1 MALVFVSSLH
11 STMTALEVLC
21 REFVLHPYLVAPC
34 TICKLKHLF
43 RLRTVSRQCLTTV
56 ESTVCCG
63 LKTDW
68 SDRQTQLWLKILDDW
83 RLFRDAKVAKMLR
96 KRCIEGSSTG
106 LGNSLAWATNGTTRA
121 MSDEVDIEKVQ
132 CIICRNVTKCLMAP
146 PISGHVFLRSCL
158 TCFTKYKWP
167 PRRAFRM
174 IRIARIC
181 VCGARYELLWRN
193 SYIDGTRA
201 LIRLYLYIRTFL

>member
-1 MALVFVSSLH
+1 
-11 STMTALEVLC
+11 MTGLRVLC

-34 TICKLKHLF
+34 PKCKLEHLL

-56 ESTVCCG
+56 ESTVCCV

-83 RLFRDAKVAKMLR
+83 RLFRGSSVAKMLR

-106 LGNSLAWATNGTTRA
+106 LGSSLAWATNGTTRA
-121 MSDEVDIEKVQ
+121 MSDEVEIVKVQ
-132 CIICRNVTKCLMAP
+132 CLICRAPTKRLMAP
-146 PISGHVFLRSCL
+146 PIVGYLFLRSCL
-158 TCFTKYKWP
+158 TCFTIDVTKPYILP

-174 IRIARIC
+174 VGMARIC
-181 VCGARYELLWRN
+181 VCGARYELLHRS
-193 SYIDGTRA
+193 SYIDDSRA
-201 LIRLYLYIRTFL
+201 LAQLFRHILTFL